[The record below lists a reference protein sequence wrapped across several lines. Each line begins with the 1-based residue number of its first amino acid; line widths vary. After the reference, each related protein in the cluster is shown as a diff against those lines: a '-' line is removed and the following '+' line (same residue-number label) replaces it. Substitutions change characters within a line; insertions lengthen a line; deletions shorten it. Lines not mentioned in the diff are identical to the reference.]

1 VSSATAL
8 LVSAQPADKAKV
20 AAALAAIRGQPYR
33 LEVAS
38 TLADALSRLKHGRID
53 AILLDLNLPDSTGL
67 TTFLRVQP
75 KATHVPIVVLVGA
88 AEEDAGPDAV
98 QRGALDFVV
107 LEQITAQLIERVL
120 RYATER
126 THTLLALKASE
137 QRYRELFQN
146 VTAGVFQTTFDG
158 KFMAANPALVRMLG
172 YDSEDELLELDISRD
187 VYMEPDHRLNWVRAM
202 QEDGEVRNAE
212 LVLKRK
218 DGSKIVVL
226 ENSRAVRDA
235 DGKVLFYEGTLTDI
249 TASHELSQQLSYDA
263 SHDVLTGLANRRE
276 FELRL
281 QRAIEMTQATAAGH
295 AVLFLD
301 LDRFKAVNDS
311 CGHIAGDELLRQ
323 LGELLQGRI
332 RSADVVARLG
342 GDEFGVLLHNCA
354 LDDALQVAQT
364 LLRSFREFE
373 FVWGTQRFSLGVSI
387 GVVALDARFKRI
399 AHVLNA
405 ADSACY
411 QAKDAGRN
419 RVVVYQEDEL
429 VLQERHGEMGWVA
442 RAKRALVDNRLFL
455 EAQPIQPL
463 TLGPDGVPPLPHYE
477 LFLRMRDESGRV
489 VPPGAFLPAVER
501 YNLAVRYDRWVIGA
515 ALGWARDHAQVFDRV
530 SRLFINLTRDSVVDA
545 ETGDFIRQA
554 LASTGV
560 DPAHIGFETA
570 ESVAI
575 GNLGKANQLIGTL
588 RRAGCAFALDDFGS
602 GVSSFA
608 YVKALGADFL
618 KIDGMFVGNLSQDR
632 VDYAMVRSIK
642 DIGHVMGKQ
651 VIAKSVESDAVLQ
664 KLREIGVDYAQG
676 FAIGPPKPL
685 TELASVSVADLLA

>member
-1 VSSATAL
+1 
-8 LVSAQPADKAKV
+8 
-20 AAALAAIRGQPYR
+20 
-33 LEVAS
+33 
-38 TLADALSRLKHGRID
+38 
-53 AILLDLNLPDSTGL
+53 
-67 TTFLRVQP
+67 
-75 KATHVPIVVLVGA
+75 
-88 AEEDAGPDAV
+88 
-98 QRGALDFVV
+98 
-107 LEQITAQLIERVL
+107 
-120 RYATER
+120 
-126 THTLLALKASE
+126 
-137 QRYRELFQN
+137 
-146 VTAGVFQTTFDG
+146 
-158 KFMAANPALVRMLG
+158 
-172 YDSEDELLELDISRD
+172 
-187 VYMEPDHRLNWVRAM
+187 
-202 QEDGEVRNAE
+202 
-212 LVLKRK
+212 
-218 DGSKIVVL
+218 
-226 ENSRAVRDA
+226 
-235 DGKVLFYEGTLTDI
+235 
-249 TASHELSQQLSYDA
+249 
-263 SHDVLTGLANRRE
+263 
-276 FELRL
+276 
-281 QRAIEMTQATAAGH
+281 
-295 AVLFLD
+295 
-301 LDRFKAVNDS
+301 
-311 CGHIAGDELLRQ
+311 
-323 LGELLQGRI
+323 
-332 RSADVVARLG
+332 
-342 GDEFGVLLHNCA
+342 
-354 LDDALQVAQT
+354 
-364 LLRSFREFE
+364 
-373 FVWGTQRFSLGVSI
+373 
-387 GVVALDARFKRI
+387 
-399 AHVLNA
+399 
-405 ADSACY
+405 
-411 QAKDAGRN
+411 
-419 RVVVYQEDEL
+419 
-429 VLQERHGEMGWVA
+429 
-442 RAKRALVDNRLFL
+442 
-455 EAQPIQPL
+455 
-463 TLGPDGVPPLPHYE
+463 VPPLPHYE